1 MRWRRGSPDFV
12 RGRDLLQ
19 LSSVASYAAA
29 ERALIDRAAALARAA
44 DGGIR
49 TPEGEDLAH
58 HVVGVAD
65 ILAGLKLDHESI
77 VAALL
82 LGYPKAST
90 GAQAEQDVLKAEFG
104 DSVAMLVEGVARMS
118 QIHNEAKVLNAAEH
132 AAQAERLRKM
142 LLAMVDDIRIVL
154 IKLAERV
161 QTLRFLANGH
171 GDSRAA
177 TAKEVLELFAPLA
190 NRLGVW
196 QFKWELEDLSLRV
209 LEPEAY
215 RSIAR
220 ALDERRHDRESY
232 IRKVMSHLAKELSAA
247 DIHVDIAG
255 RSKHIYSIYKK
266 MQRKG
271 SGIDALY
278 DIRAVRVL
286 VDDIKDCYAVLGIV
300 HNLWTPLPSEFD
312 DYIARPKP
320 NNYRSLHTAVIGPD
334 GKPLEV
340 QIRTFEMHQH
350 SEFGVAAHWRYKE
363 SGRSDHKGAAVTSGT
378 KFDDKIAWLRQILDW
393 KKDVS
398 GPGELLDQFKTSLFE
413 DTIYVFTPQGKVIDL
428 PKGSTPVDFAYAI
441 HSGLGH
447 RCRGAKVNGAMV
459 PLNTALQNGQRVEV
473 IVVKEGNPSRDW
485 LNPELGYAVSHRARA
500 KVRQFFKSLEHE
512 ADVSTGRAAVEAE
525 LKREGFN
532 DKRALN
538 LEEVAREAG
547 IPKLDEFFSA
557 VARGDL
563 NTRALQGAIRATA
576 KLVDAPATDDVVVAR
591 QSKSTGAGS
600 GILIV
605 GVDKLMTGL
614 GKCCR
619 PAPPDPIIGFVTRGK
634 GITIHRQSCPNISR
648 MKTSSPERMITAD
661 WGSPREEVFPVD
673 IEVEAID
680 RQGLLRDISEVFSKE
695 KINVV
700 AVNTLSKNMQAR
712 MSFTVEIGSLDQL
725 KKALHAVGEVKGV
738 LGAGRRGFQS

>member
-177 TAKEVLELFAPLA
+177 TAREVLELFAPLA

-247 DIHVDIAG
+247 EIRSAFDREYGAGGGPIAF
-255 RSKHIYSIYKK
+255 
-266 MQRKG
+266 
-271 SGIDALY
+271 ID
-278 DIRAVRVL
+278 
-286 VDDIKDCYAVLGIV
+286 
-300 HNLWTPLPSEFD
+300 H
-312 DYIARPKP
+312 
-320 NNYRSLHTAVIGPD
+320 
-334 GKPLEV
+334 
-340 QIRTFEMHQH
+340 RTQH
-350 SEFGVAAHWRYKE
+350 SAAGAVERMVARLTI
-363 SGRSDHKGAAVTSGT
+363 G
-378 KFDDKIAWLRQILDW
+378 
-393 KKDVS
+393 KK
-398 GPGELLDQFKTSLFE
+398 
-413 DTIYVFTPQGKVIDL
+413 
-428 PKGSTPVDFAYAI
+428 AY
-441 HSGLGH
+441 
-447 RCRGAKVNGAMV
+447 
-459 PLNTALQNGQRVEV
+459 
-473 IVVKEGNPSRDW
+473 
-485 LNPELGYAVSHRARA
+485 
-500 KVRQFFKSLEHE
+500 
-512 ADVSTGRAAVEAE
+512 AAVEA
-525 LKREGFN
+525 R
-532 DKRALN
+532 
-538 LEEVAREAG
+538 AREILAEAESLRADLRRLVDEDAG
-547 IPKLDEFFSA
+547 I
-557 VARGDL
+557 
-563 NTRALQGAIRATA
+563 RAAQE
-576 KLVDAPATDDVVVAR
+576 
-591 QSKSTGAGS
+591 S
-600 GILIV
+600 
-605 GVDKLMTGL
+605 
-614 GKCCR
+614 
-619 PAPPDPIIGFVTRGK
+619 
-634 GITIHRQSCPNISR
+634 
-648 MKTSSPERMITAD
+648 
-661 WGSPREEVFPVD
+661 
-673 IEVEAID
+673 
-680 RQGLLRDISEVFSKE
+680 
-695 KINVV
+695 
-700 AVNTLSKNMQAR
+700 
-712 MSFTVEIGSLDQL
+712 
-725 KKALHAVGEVKGV
+725 
-738 LGAGRRGFQS
+738 